1 MRTSCI
7 YTTIRFGFRLFRC
20 YVRYTCRGC
29 LFAFVVL
36 WLRQVLYGL
45 FSLLRIALVG
55 GQLVFLLLCTVLSYF
70 IHFFFVFVRMYRLF
84 WLFIHLCN
92 LVWFWLLVK
101 A

>member
-1 MRTSCI
+1 
-7 YTTIRFGFRLFRC
+7 
-20 YVRYTCRGC
+20 
-29 LFAFVVL
+29 
-36 WLRQVLYGL
+36 
-45 FSLLRIALVG
+45 
-55 GQLVFLLLCTVLSYF
+55 LVFLLLCTVLSYF